1 MIDSIFNLDR
11 FRIISDDK
19 YYYFFRALNNRDHED
34 ITNGITISND
44 KLSLIKTDREY
55 YLGDSKYD
63 KDSPLSLEQVY
74 DHIKIHHRIDTNCIS
89 LTSNPN
95 VALMYGREFYHDEY
109 VIVKVPK
116 DELGNKTIVA
126 GFYFLQEIE
135 KIVNRFIEE
144 EKDELIKYYIDS
156 INNARSQE
164 QLDEIINRIKEKSNE
179 DNSMLQKGI
188 EYIKVNYNVKNYPS
202 LSPRQNLEKNKLI
215 AKISILKKQLLPN
228 ISNSLLIQ
236 TMAIS
241 FASLELIH
249 YGNIEKEEIIECPK
263 QIVDCFALLAQ
274 VDNNPL
280 TKELEQFLLDFL
292 NNPLIYKIKYEDSKL
307 VDHNITLDVLYN
319 TFDGSID
326 YTTIY
331 NILSKSYYLS
341 KSKIRSLQTIA
352 YLNKITNNSKYQDLF
367 RKMVDTCFGIEPS
380 ILKKSNLLNKTISE
394 TVGLDISYEE
404 QELLDYIL
412 KLDKEDLEVI
422 INKPLE
428 SLKVLVENLDIYRNK
443 ISKEEWFANAIIDL
457 FDFKKLNIRSIS
469 ITQRSDLV
477 NKLIEYNCVD
487 VYYKLK
493 EIGIK
498 EKDIA
503 NVLLTCIIKNKKID
517 INDIKLNE
525 TFTLDEL
532 ENFLGYYKILN
543 TEIVLRNY
551 QYTTVKNIDECF
563 INHKFSAAILPTGGG
578 KSFVALSE
586 MLKFK
591 DRQIIYIAPN
601 DIILNQI
608 EDYIVEYI
616 RGKKG
621 TFGKY
626 NSIKERKKIINEVFP
641 NLILTTY
648 QKINITKS
656 LREKRYDLII
666 LDEIHRSGAP
676 EWIKSVKNL
685 MDNQGNYVKIL
696 GITATPERD
705 CDGIDMVDYWAKYLG
720 YSKSDILRHKH
731 LAINMDIY
739 EAIKLGYVINP
750 KVVSC
755 VYDLIS
761 PNGELDNLFEQ
772 IKLVYNKEKNELLME
787 KYKKLRKQISHAS
800 GVNEILNEHLKKGRK
815 YIVFCP
821 VVNETGIPVEDCD
834 GNIIDSRIT
843 GIKVIEKYES
853 LLKEYLGEE
862 NIECYSLLAE
872 YSKSKNRRNL
882 ELFEQGKEE
891 KITFLIVMDKAN
903 EGMHIKNDGLIWFRP
918 LDEESTILCSQQ
930 FGRIVYA
937 LTPGQEI
944 KDEDLPIAIDLTN
957 NLIRIKMGKKKT
969 GSKVDDLDKLKYII
983 DWIEEHNKIPDI
995 NSDNKVESRYAS
1007 ILKSI
1012 QKKYK
1017 KYNNIET
1024 FEKLFEDEQE
1034 LISEILLLGSK
1045 IDLWNLDIPKKIRRE
1060 HKNNHERDIFELS
1073 GLLKDFYELKQEVE
1087 ASLPRLSLEQ
1097 KIEEVYQEYLKTGHI
1112 VKHNS
1117 VVRFTNGGLMAS
1129 WLYQQKHN
1137 PKILDYALV
1146 NEHARIIVE
1155 LAHLDKTHIEYML
1168 SLTIKKVKYIY
1179 HNYVLKNIPIP
1190 KQEIK
1195 DTFPDG
1201 IVISGW
1207 IRRETNENY
1216 IRMLLT
1222 RYSEDYDIIMS
1233 VIEFAGLNNKKTKE
1247 EILIERLKFVC
1258 EEYLFNGKNIPSKTS
1273 KDEFEDGIRIY
1284 GYLKR
1289 CKESIISLAHKGNIH
1304 AKEIIEKT
1312 DFLLTKE
1319 ELIKKSFEEKLDYV
1333 YKTYILNNIPIPN
1346 RESNDTF
1353 IDGTKVCNW
1362 LKGYK
1367 EKISEAASNGDIRA
1381 QEIFKQL
1388 TPEIVRLK
1396 SDEEVFKEELKYVY
1410 QRYCIQGYNFNEE
1423 KETVKFP
1430 SGKMIINWYYNNTIK
1445 IENLAKSGNKYA
1457 KFIVD
1462 NLMQKHE
1469 NIFLQKIEYLY
1480 NEYILKGK
1488 KISRVSTEDKF
1499 PDGSVISFWLFTK
1512 NSKLKLRRLA
1522 NEGNIYAL
1530 ALVKE
1535 LGIKKLSV
1543 DKSFYVKLDY
1553 IIDTYINQGK
1563 KVPFLT
1569 STEKFPDGTLIGE
1582 WLNSYR
1588 ETLKDF
1594 RGQGNEKAKLLVEH
1608 QGWHISSAE
1617 KTIEIAKKRIHY
1629 IYEEYIKKGLGIP
1642 NSKSNDCFKDTHT
1655 NIYNWIKMPKTK
1667 EIITQLVAQN
1677 NEEAKALYDLAF
1689 IDKEVLNYEKVKYI
1703 FNTYI
1708 KEKKEIPN
1716 INSRDKFADGIYIG
1730 GWIKDNK
1737 EKIFY
1742 YANQGIIEAQV
1753 IIYILGF
1760 DKTPEERSKQRILD
1774 LLIER
1779 LNYLNDM
1786 YIKNGLPFP
1795 KYDDIDKFEDGVPIY
1810 KWLNRKDNKANIEE
1824 LANEG
1829 NDIALE
1835 VMRRITWGKKAL
1847 IRLSNINEKALEI
1860 CLYERWVLEKDAIN
1874 YPSYKKLIKK

>member
-1 MIDSIFNLDR
+1 MIDSIFNIDR
-11 FRIISDDK
+11 FHIISDDN
-19 YYYFFRALNNRDHED
+19 YYYFFRALNNRDHND
-34 ITNGITISND
+34 IENGVTISNGSI
-44 KLSLIKTDREY
+44 SLIKTDRDY
-55 YLGDSKYD
+55 YLGEPKYSV
-63 KDSPLSLEQVY
+63 DSPISLEQIY
-74 DHIKIHHRIDTNCIS
+74 DHIKMYHRIDTNCIS
-89 LTSNPN
+89 LTSNAN
-95 VALMYGREFYHDEY
+95 VALMYGRENYHDEY
-109 VIVKVPK
+109 VIIKVSRS
-116 DELGNKTIVA
+116 ELGNKTFVA
-126 GFYFLQEIE
+126 VFYFLQEIE
-135 KIVNRFIEE
+135 KLLNRYIAEE
-144 EKDELIKYYIDS
+144 TDELIKYYIDV

-164 QLDEIINRIKEKSNE
+164 QLDEIISRIKEKNT
-179 DNSMLQKGI
+179 DNSDIQKGI
-188 EYIKVNYNVKNYPS
+188 EYIKVNYSAKNNLS
-202 LSPRQNLEKNKLI
+202 LSPRQNFEKNKII

-236 TMAIS
+236 TMGIA

-249 YGNIEKEEIIECPK
+249 YGRIEKEEIIECPK
-263 QIVDCFALLAQ
+263 QIVDCFALLQQ

-280 TKELEQFLLDFL
+280 IKELEQFLLTYI
-292 NNPLIYKIKYEDSKL
+292 NNPLIYKIKYEDASL
-307 VDHNITLDVLYN
+307 DNHNITLDLLYSI
-319 TFDGSID
+319 FDGSID

-331 NILSKSYYLS
+331 NILNKSYYLS
-341 KSKIRSLQTIA
+341 KSRLRSFQTVA
-352 YLNKITNNSKYQDLF
+352 YLSKITNDNKYQELF
-367 RKMVDTCFGIEPS
+367 RKMISTCFGIEPS
-380 ILKKSNLLNKTISE
+380 VLKKSNDLKYPISE
-394 TVGLDISYEE
+394 TVGLDISYDEKD
-404 QELLDYIL
+404 LLDYIL
-412 KLDKEDLEVI
+412 KLDKEDLEII
-422 INKPLE
+422 INNPIE
-428 SLKVLVENLDIYRNK
+428 SLKVIVNDLDIYKNK
-443 ISKEEWFANAIIDL
+443 NSKEEWFANAIIDL
-457 FDFKKLNIRSIS
+457 FDFRRLNIRSIS
-469 ITQRSDLV
+469 IIQRRDLI

-493 EIGIK
+493 ELGIK

-517 INDIKLNE
+517 ISNIKLNE

-551 QYTTVKNIDECF
+551 QYTTVKNIDKCF
-563 INHKFSAAILPTGGG
+563 LTHKFSAAILPTGGG

-591 DRQIIYIAPN
+591 DRQMIYVAPN

-626 NSIKERKKIINEVFP
+626 NSIKERRKIIKEVFP

-648 QKINITKS
+648 QKINVTKS
-656 LREKRYDLII
+656 LREKKYDLII

-676 EWIKSVKNL
+676 DWIKSVRNML
-685 MDNQGNYVKIL
+685 DNQGEYVKVL
-696 GITATPERD
+696 GITATSERD
-705 CDGIDMVDYWAKYLG
+705 CDGVDMVDYWAKYLG

-739 EAIKLGYVINP
+739 EAIRLGYVVNP
-750 KVVSC
+750 NVVSC
-755 VYDLIS
+755 VYDLIT
-761 PNGELDNLFEQ
+761 PHGELDNLYEQ
-772 IKLVYNKEKNELLME
+772 IKCIHNSEKSDLLIE
-787 KYKKLRKQISHAS
+787 KYKELRKQISDAK
-800 GVNEILNEHLKKGRK
+800 GVKDILNEYLKIGKK

-821 VVNETGIPVEDCD
+821 VVNESGQPVEDED

-843 GIKVIEKYES
+843 GVKVIEKYEA
-853 LLKEYLGEE
+853 LLKDYLGED
-862 NIECYSLLAE
+862 NLECYSLLAE

-882 ELFEQGKEE
+882 ELFEQGKED

-903 EGMHIKNDGLIWFRP
+903 EGMHIKNDGLIWFRA

-937 LTPGQEI
+937 LTPGEEI
-944 KDEDLPIAIDLTN
+944 KDEDLPIAVDLTN
-957 NLIRIKMGKKKT
+957 NLIRIKMGKKKI
-969 GSKVDDLDKLKYII
+969 GSKVDDLDKLKYIV

-995 NSDNKVESRYAS
+995 NSDNKVESRYGS
-1007 ILKSI
+1007 ILKAI

-1017 KYNNIET
+1017 KYNDSEC
-1024 FEKLFEDEQE
+1024 FEKLTDDEQE
-1034 LISEILLLGSK
+1034 LISEILLLGSR
-1045 IDLWNLDIPKKIRRE
+1045 IDLWNLDIPKKRKKE
-1060 HKNNHERDIFELS
+1060 KKNNQERNIFELS

-1155 LAHLDKTHIEYML
+1155 LAHLDKTHIEYIL

-1190 KQEIK
+1190 KQESK

-1201 IVISGW
+1201 IYIGGW

-1216 IRMLLT
+1216 IRMLPSK
-1222 RYSEDYDIIMS
+1222 YPEYEDIVMS
-1233 VIEFAGLNNKKTKE
+1233 VIEYAGLNNKQTKD
-1247 EILIERLKFVC
+1247 EILLEKIKYVC
-1258 EEYLFNGKNIPSKTS
+1258 VEYLHKGLNLATKSSTDCF
-1273 KDEFEDGIRIY
+1273 DDGTKIY
-1284 GYLKR
+1284 GFLKR
-1289 CKESIISLAHKGNIH
+1289 YRQQIISLANKGNVY
-1304 AKEIIEKT
+1304 AKEIVETT
-1312 DFLLTKE
+1312 DFTLTRK
-1319 ELIKKSFEEKLDYV
+1319 ELIQKYFEDRLEYV
-1333 YKTYILNNIPIPN
+1333 YQNYILKDIPIPN
-1346 RESNDTF
+1346 RYSDDRFLDNYK
-1353 IDGTKVCNW
+1353 IGSW
-1362 LKGYK
+1362 LKGFK
-1367 EKISEAASNGDIRA
+1367 TKIFEYADSGDIRA
-1381 QEIFKQL
+1381 IKIKEQL
-1388 TPEIVRLK
+1388 TPIVIRNN
-1396 SDEEVFKEELKYVY
+1396 DEDKLFKEELKYVY

-1563 KVPFLT
+1563 KVPYLT

-1582 WLNSYR
+1582 WLNYYR

-1594 RGQGNEKAKLLVEH
+1594 REQGNEKAKLLVEH

-1617 KTIEIAKKRIHY
+1617 KTIEIAKERIHY

-1642 NSKSNDCFKDTHT
+1642 NSKSTDCFKDTHT

-1677 NEEAKALYDLAF
+1677 NEEAEALYDLAF

-1703 FNTYI
+1703 FNTYV
-1708 KEKKEIPN
+1708 KNEKNIPN
-1716 INSRDKFADGIYIG
+1716 RNSRDRFPDGTLIG
-1730 GWIKDNK
+1730 EWLKDKK
-1737 EKIFY
+1737 EKLFKL
-1742 YANQGIIEAQV
+1742 ANEGMIEAQV
-1753 IIYILGF
+1753 IIFKLGLN
-1760 DKTPEERSKQRILD
+1760 KTAEERSKDRIFD
-1774 LLIER
+1774 LIIER
-1779 LNYLNDM
+1779 LNYLYET
-1786 YIKNGLPFP
+1786 YINGRLPFP
-1795 KYDDIDKFEDGVPIY
+1795 KYDSDDKFPDGTPIY
-1810 KWLNRKDNKANIEE
+1810 KWINRKDNKANIEI

-1829 NDIALE
+1829 NEVALE
-1835 VMRRITWGKKAL
+1835 IMRRITWGKKAL
-1847 IRLSNINEKALEI
+1847 IRLSNINVKALEI
-1860 CLYERWVLEKDAIN
+1860 CLNERWLLEKNVID